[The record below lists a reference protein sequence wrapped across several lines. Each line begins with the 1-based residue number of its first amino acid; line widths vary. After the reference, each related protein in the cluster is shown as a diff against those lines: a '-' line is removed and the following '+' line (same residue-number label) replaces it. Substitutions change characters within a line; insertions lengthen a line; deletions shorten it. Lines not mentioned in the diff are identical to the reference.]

1 MRPKFV
7 IAIFVLFFTALPL
20 SAQKWEVYDNFK
32 GPLLDPNLW
41 RGSQSDGNAL
51 EFVRQIQNGSLLLGL
66 RSFGYTFT
74 DDGGQS
80 IQNYLAMPQPAGT
93 IGLGARLMVT
103 RAMAN
108 YCPLRVAENTPG
120 SFALSAVFFNSGI
133 GDQLDDIVADL
144 WINLPPNGQPLTFD
158 GYVHSRRENF
168 GQVHLGEIKIGE
180 PIYVWI
186 RWDQAAKQIIFGLH
200 RLWTKQ
206 PPLEQAVPYMFSDT
220 TPPAGPV
227 RVVLIQTLP
236 QNCAHVQVYSDM
248 IVKVN
253 QVTVLR

>member
-1 MRPKFV
+1 MRPKFAV
-7 IAIFVLFFTALPL
+7 AIFVLFLAALPL

-66 RSFGYTFT
+66 RSFGYTHV
-74 DDGGQS
+74 DDGEQS

-93 IGLGARLMVT
+93 IGLGAKLTVT

-108 YCPLRVAENTPG
+108 YCPLRGPEKAPG
-120 SFALSAVFFNSGI
+120 SFALSAVFFNSGS
-133 GDQLDDIVADL
+133 GSQPDDIIADL

-158 GYVHSRRENF
+158 GYVHDSRENF
-168 GQVHLGEIKIGE
+168 GQVHLGDIKIGE
-180 PIYVWI
+180 PINVWI

-200 RLWTKQ
+200 HLWTKQ
-206 PPLEQAVPYMFSDT
+206 PPLEQSVEYGLPDT

-236 QNCAHVQVYSDM
+236 QNCQHIQVYSDM